1 MKKLLVTATLAVTF
15 ALSGAFA
22 APPAEACP
30 CSKSKQSCSA
40 PKGDGDTASKTAKQ
54 KKSKQRAGKRG

>member
-1 MKKLLVTATLAVTF
+1 MKKLLITATLTVTF
-15 ALSGAFA
+15 ALSGVVA
-22 APPAEACP
+22 APAAEACP

-40 PKGDGDTASKTAKQ
+40 PKDDNYKAPKTAKQ